1 MTKEDIKTII
11 DIVHKTIYGFFDV
24 CDEEE
29 TPMTDKDKL
38 LLKINKAICT
48 NIRALEQESK
58 SEWEHDHEILK
69 AYSDGANEMLDKVR
83 AEIGSLPKIYPFVN
97 HIYTYIKTSD
107 CLQIIDNY
115 RSESEGKA

>member
-1 MTKEDIKTII
+1 MTREDIKTII

-48 NIRALEQESK
+48 NIRALEQEPK
-58 SEWEHDHEILK
+58 SEWQHDHEILK
-69 AYSDGANEMLDKVR
+69 AYSDGANEVLDKIE
-83 AEIGSLPKIYPFVN
+83 AEISEQSKMYLDGDL
-97 HIYTYIKTSD
+97 YIKTS
-107 CLQIIDNY
+107 CCMQIIDKY
-115 RSESEGKA
+115 TSESEDEI